1 MRMMTPTP
9 RVSATCMLASLL
21 QQYGYLAVFVGS
33 LAEGESMLL
42 LGGFAAHRGYLEL
55 PWVIA
60 TAFAAGV
67 ISDQLYF
74 QFGRRH
80 GARILMRRPK
90 LRTRIET
97 ALRLIEQ
104 RGTLIVLGMRFMWGL
119 RIALPMAIGMSGMN
133 ARRYFRLDLLAAA
146 IWSMLF
152 ASVGYVGTHFAAK
165 WIEELH
171 KHEKY
176 IVAGLM
182 LLASSVLLRRWWLAR
197 ST

>member
-1 MRMMTPTP
+1 MAL
-9 RVSATCMLASLL
+9 SSLL

-33 LAEGESMLL
+33 LAEGESILL

-67 ISDQLYF
+67 ISDQMYF

-80 GARILMRRPK
+80 GARILRRRPK
-90 LRTRIET
+90 LGAKIET
-97 ALRLIEQ
+97 ALRLIER

-133 ARRYFRLDLLAAA
+133 AGRYFRLDLLAAA

-152 ASVGYVGTHFAAK
+152 ASLGYLGTQVAAQ

-171 KHEKY
+171 KHEHL
-176 IVAGLM
+176 IVAALIV
-182 LLASSVLLRRWWLAR
+182 LAGSVLLRRWWIAR
-197 ST
+197 PSPM

>member
-1 MRMMTPTP
+1 MMTRTATAVGKPT
-9 RVSATCMLASLL
+9 MLSSLL

-90 LRTRIET
+90 LRTKVE
-97 ALRLIEQ
+97 AAVRLIEQ
-104 RGTLIVLGMRFMWGL
+104 RGALIVLGMRFMWGL
-119 RIALPMAIGMSGMN
+119 RIALPMAVGMSGMN
-133 ARRYFRLDLLAAA
+133 ASRYFRLDLLAAG
-146 IWSMLF
+146 IWSILF
-152 ASVGYVGTHFAAK
+152 GSIGYVGTHFAAQ

-171 KHEKY
+171 KHEKH
-176 IVAGLM
+176 IVAGLV

>member
-1 MRMMTPTP
+1 M
-9 RVSATCMLASLL
+9 L
-21 QQYGYLAVFVGS
+21 QQYGYLAVFVGC

-60 TAFAAGV
+60 TAFVAGV

-80 GARILMRRPK
+80 GARFLMRRPK
-90 LRTRIET
+90 LRSKIDT

-104 RGTLIVLGMRFMWGL
+104 RGTLVVLGMRFMWGL

-133 ARRYFRLDLLAAA
+133 ARHYFKLDLLAAA
-146 IWSMLF
+146 IWSVVF
-152 ASVGYVGTHFAAK
+152 ASIGYAGTHVAAQ

-171 KHEKY
+171 RHEKH

-182 LLASSVLLRRWWLAR
+182 LLASCILLRRWWLAR
-197 ST
+197 SVAAPGSGGS

>member
-1 MRMMTPTP
+1 MAL
-9 RVSATCMLASLL
+9 SSLL
-21 QQYGYLAVFVGS
+21 QQYGYLAVFAGS

-67 ISDQLYF
+67 ISDQMYF
-74 QFGRRH
+74 QLGRRH
-80 GARILMRRPK
+80 GAQMLMRRPK
-90 LRTRIET
+90 LRAKIER

-133 ARRYFRLDLLAAA
+133 ARRYFKLDLLAAA
-146 IWSMLF
+146 LWSMLF
-152 ASVGYVGTHFAAK
+152 ASLGYAGTHVAAQL
-165 WIEELH
+165 IEDLH
-171 KHEKY
+171 RHEKH
-176 IVAGLM
+176 IVAGLI
-182 LLASSVLLRRWWLAR
+182 LLASLILLRRWWLAR
-197 ST
+197 PSPVNLGT